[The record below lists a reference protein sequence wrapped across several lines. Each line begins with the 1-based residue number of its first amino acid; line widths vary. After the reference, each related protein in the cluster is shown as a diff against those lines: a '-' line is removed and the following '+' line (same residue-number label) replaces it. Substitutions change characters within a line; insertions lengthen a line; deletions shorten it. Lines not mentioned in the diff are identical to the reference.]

1 MSNDTNTSPVRNPEG
16 FAQAIREIDQLSRRS
31 QWNVITNIDAEDG
44 KGGKV
49 SLPIAILE
57 KENGEHEAVSLL
69 GDLREATNYATERRL
84 ANADGPDRRQGVAAH
99 QSIDSF
105 VDHANRFK
113 SKDSAIWANAQKRE
127 LVAVLDYHPAGA
139 ESPARWGKH
148 RGIYACPLSEAWLA
162 WGAGKELVLDQD
174 AFAALLDQRDREL
187 AAGDFPNQKK
197 APDPAL
203 LLTLAA
209 NLEVFANTSAKR
221 ARDPNTGRVKLT
233 FIEEKGVAGE
243 LAPPPSFLIA
253 IPVFQDA
260 QPQALEVRLRV
271 EVEDG
276 HAQFHVQIHA
286 AGDVL
291 RDAFNELCTRVA
303 TATELPLF
311 VGTPE

>member
-1 MSNDTNTSPVRNPEG
+1 MQDVHPTSAEHNLSD
-16 FAQAIREIDQLSRRS
+16 AIARIQQISFEATRPH
-31 QWNVITNIDAEDG
+31 ITKVQCDDG
-44 KGGKV
+44 KGQKVEIPIAFLSRGDGKV
-49 SLPIAILE
+49 EAHPLLDALKAGSQFV
-57 KENGEHEAVSLL
+57 EHER
-69 GDLREATNYATERRL
+69 LRHAE
-84 ANADGPDRRQGVAAH
+84 GPDRREGIAAH
-99 QSIDSF
+99 QALQSF
-105 VDHANRFK
+105 IDHANRFK
-113 SKDSAIWANAQKRE
+113 APHSAIWADAARRQ
-127 LVAVLDYHPAGA
+127 LVSVLDYHPAGA

-148 RGIYACPLSEAWLA
+148 RGTYACPLSEAWQA
-162 WGAGKELVLDQD
+162 WGGGKELVLDQD
-174 AFAALLDQRDREL
+174 AFAAVLDQRDREL
-187 AAGDFPNQKK
+187 AAGDFPNGKT
-197 APDPAL
+197 APDPAF

-260 QPQALEVRLRV
+260 APQALEVRLRV
-271 EVEDG
+271 EVQEG
-276 HAQFHVQIHA
+276 HARFHVQIHA

-291 RDAFNELCTRVA
+291 RDAFNELCSRVA